1 MVLASMIFTGVMLSS
16 RLKRRSTFLGETVM
30 FISQVSM
37 EIEYVNLPLF
47 EIFEKIVSGSC
58 CRSLDFVPCCLEK
71 WEKGEDFSF
80 SWESSVEK
88 SSLPMKKE
96 ERQKLK
102 NLSLLLGTSDA
113 SGQKNLLTLYRSY
126 FSSYY
131 EKALK
136 EYEKYGK
143 MCVTLGVVMGTGIF
157 IMLI

>member
-1 MVLASMIFTGVMLSS
+1 MSL
-16 RLKRRSTFLGETVM
+16 RLKRRSTFLSETVI

-47 EIFEKIVSGSC
+47 EIFEKISSGSC
-58 CRSLDFVPCCLEK
+58 CDSLDFIPRCLEK
-71 WEKGEDFSF
+71 WKNGEDFSV

-113 SGQKNLLTLYRSY
+113 SGQKKMLTLYKSY

-131 EKALK
+131 EKALT

-143 MCVTLGVVMGTGIF
+143 VCVTLGVVMGTGIF